1 MIGATA
7 FCGQG
12 KQPDLEHVVTHMRV
26 VAALLIRETE
36 ARFGSKPG
44 GYIWALL
51 DPAAHVFLMTIIFQA
66 IARAPALGA
75 SFPLFFAT
83 GYIGFQFYQ
92 ATSTYL
98 NGAVKANRPLLSY
111 PSVAPIDTI
120 AARYFLQ
127 LGTTVLVGI
136 VVLGAIIAWMRVPPE
151 LAWPAIIEAALIASI
166 LGLGMGLI
174 NNVMFL
180 RYKLYEQIFG
190 IVNRPLFLI
199 SGVFFLPDA
208 IPHPYREIVLF
219 NPLVHVVM
227 QFRVGFY
234 SEYRAL
240 GLDLPYVYTFAFL
253 TLFIGMVLFTASSAL
268 LRNES

>member
-1 MIGATA
+1 
-7 FCGQG
+7 
-12 KQPDLEHVVTHMRV
+12 MRV
-26 VAALLIRETE
+26 VAALLIREMD

-44 GYIWALL
+44 GYVWALL
-51 DPAAHVFLMTIIFQA
+51 DPAAHVFLLTIVFQA
-66 IARAPALGA
+66 IARAPALGV

-83 GYIGFQFYQ
+83 GYTAFQFYQ
-92 ATSTYL
+92 AMGTYL
-98 NGAVKANRPLLSY
+98 NGAVKANRSLLSY
-111 PSVAPIDTI
+111 PNVAPIDTI
-120 AARYFLQ
+120 VARYFLQ

-136 VVLGAIIAWMRVPPE
+136 VVLGVIIAWMRTPPE
-151 LAWPAIIEAALIASI
+151 LAWPAIIEAVLAASC
-166 LGLGMGLI
+166 LGLGIGLI

-180 RYKLYEQIFG
+180 KYKLYEQIFG

-234 SEYRAL
+234 SEYRAA
-240 GLDLPYVYTFAFL
+240 GLDMSYVYNFAFL
-253 TLFIGMVLFTASSAL
+253 TLFIGIVLFTASSRL
-268 LRNES
+268 LRNE